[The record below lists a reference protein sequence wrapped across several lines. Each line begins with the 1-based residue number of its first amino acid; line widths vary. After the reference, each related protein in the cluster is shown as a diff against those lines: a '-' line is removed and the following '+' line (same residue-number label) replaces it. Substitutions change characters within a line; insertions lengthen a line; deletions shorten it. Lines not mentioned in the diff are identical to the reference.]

1 MSLDAPALFT
11 HDLNQLIV
19 VIRRRSDGSDFE
31 VDGKM
36 GDGIQIN
43 LNAPKYTDL
52 EVSKDAKIA
61 VRNATNDRSGKILTT
76 AVQYSPVHTQ
86 YAGLYVA
93 NPQDDLLDITISD
106 LSNRLLYQ
114 ALGCYLSLF
123 ANAQYADEKGNR
135 THEITCPFIEMDKP
149 LV

>member
-1 MSLDAPALFT
+1 MSLDAPVLFT

-19 VIRRRSDGSDFE
+19 IVKRRFDNSDFE

-43 LNAPKYTDL
+43 RNAPKYTDL
-52 EVSKDAKIA
+52 EVSKDSRIA
-61 VRNATNDRSGKILTT
+61 VRSANNDRSGKILIT
-76 AVQYSPVHTQ
+76 AVQYSPVHGQ
-86 YAGLYVA
+86 FAALDISD
-93 NPQDDLLDITISD
+93 PQDDLLDVTISD
-106 LSNRLLYQ
+106 LSNKLLYQ

-123 ANAQYADEKGNR
+123 ANAQYADAKGNR
-135 THEITCPFIEMDKP
+135 THEISCPFIEMDKP